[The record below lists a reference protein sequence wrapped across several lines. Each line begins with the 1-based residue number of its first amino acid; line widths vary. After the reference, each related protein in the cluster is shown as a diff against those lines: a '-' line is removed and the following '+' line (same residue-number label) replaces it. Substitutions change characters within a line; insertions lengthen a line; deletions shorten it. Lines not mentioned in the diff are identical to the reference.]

1 MEYAIVGYGKM
12 GKLYDQLLHCQYLID
27 QFPVNNRVYFSSIE
41 EFIDYKPNVDL
52 VIVCSSSNAHYY
64 ISRLLLL
71 NNYNVLVE
79 KPISLSSLETIE
91 LEKIAR
97 KKRLILYQSTL
108 ERYNPLIK
116 FFKTTLNFNDI
127 DWIESY
133 RIGIC
138 PNRFYIEDAK
148 FDLGIHDVDLFFY
161 LVKKRIKWIAHA
173 RFGKPRREIIVHL
186 KNQTIIYFD
195 LLNKQVRFPDEII
208 DFKSIINNPI
218 LEMIKDINKQGCSI
232 NEKWSDEIAKI
243 ESSSDDPII
252 LD

>member
-116 FFKTTLNFNDI
+116 FFRKRVRK
-127 DWIESY
+127 Y
-133 RIGIC
+133 R
-138 PNRFYIEDAK
+138 
-148 FDLGIHDVDLFFY
+148 
-161 LVKKRIKWIAHA
+161 
-173 RFGKPRREIIVHL
+173 
-186 KNQTIIYFD
+186 
-195 LLNKQVRFPDEII
+195 
-208 DFKSIINNPI
+208 
-218 LEMIKDINKQGCSI
+218 
-232 NEKWSDEIAKI
+232 
-243 ESSSDDPII
+243 
-252 LD
+252 